1 MLRVGV
7 VDNCG
12 LAGPES
18 EGSFSERGR
27 ELVDFG
33 GEASGVIEL

>member
-7 VDNCG
+7 VGGCG
-12 LAGPES
+12 LVGLEFEESFPE
-18 EGSFSERGR
+18 RDP

-33 GEASGVIEL
+33 GEASGIIEL

>member
-7 VDNCG
+7 VDSCD
-12 LAGPES
+12 LAVPES

-27 ELVDFG
+27 ELADFG
-33 GEASGVIEL
+33 GKASGVIEL